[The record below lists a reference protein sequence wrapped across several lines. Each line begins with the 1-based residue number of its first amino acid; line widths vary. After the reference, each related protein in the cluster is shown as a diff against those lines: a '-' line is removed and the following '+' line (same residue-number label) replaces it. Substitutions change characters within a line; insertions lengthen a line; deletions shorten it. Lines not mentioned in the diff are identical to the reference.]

1 MSPFH
6 CEFNINQS
14 QYEQLALIIYHNSR
28 YFIALSET
36 NVLLNAS
43 IQVQPPPQPYLFTT
57 DRLVTSIVKE
67 NINGW
72 GFFPIFANFLYMYI
86 GYLFWLEQD
95 YGFDKMI
102 AASKFYWKLPNNHKL
117 LKSFYIKKGPWLN
130 LFSFIETRP
139 YYFAFV
145 RESKFDFFG
154 IRIISHNSFLSPLV
168 RLTIN

>member
-72 GFFPIFANFLYMYI
+72 FFFYLCEFLVHVHWIHVLI
-86 GYLFWLEQD
+86 GTGLRIRQD
-95 YGFDKMI
+95 DC
-102 AASKFYWKLPNNHKL
+102 SKQIL
-117 LKSFYIKKGPWLN
+117 LKITKK
-130 LFSFIETRP
+130 S
-139 YYFAFV
+139 
-145 RESKFDFFG
+145 
-154 IRIISHNSFLSPLV
+154 
-168 RLTIN
+168 

>member
-14 QYEQLALIIYHNSR
+14 QYEQLALIIYHNSK

-43 IQVQPPPQPYLFTT
+43 IQVQPPPQPYLCST

-72 GFFPIFANFLYMYI
+72 VFFFYLCEFLVHVHWI
-86 GYLFWLEQD
+86 PVLVGTGLPVQQD
-95 YGFDKMI
+95 DC
-102 AASKFYWKLPNNHKL
+102 SKQFL
-117 LKSFYIKKGPWLN
+117 LKITKQS
-130 LFSFIETRP
+130 
-139 YYFAFV
+139 
-145 RESKFDFFG
+145 
-154 IRIISHNSFLSPLV
+154 
-168 RLTIN
+168 

>member
-36 NVLLNAS
+36 NVLLNTS

-67 NINGW
+67 NINGC
-72 GFFPIFANFLYMYI
+72 FFFYLCEFLVHAYI

-95 YGFDKMI
+95 CRFNKMI

-130 LFSFIETRP
+130 SLAVLRPDHIILLSFVSQSLISSV
-139 YYFAFV
+139 FA
-145 RESKFDFFG
+145 
-154 IRIISHNSFLSPLV
+154 
-168 RLTIN
+168 

>member
-28 YFIALSET
+28 CFIALSET
-36 NVLLNAS
+36 NVLLNTS
-43 IQVQPPPQPYLFTT
+43 IQVPPPSRPYLFTT

-72 GFFPIFANFLYMYI
+72 VFFSIFANFLYMYI
-86 GYLFWLEQD
+86 GYLSSLEQD
-95 YGFDKMI
+95 CGFDKMI

-117 LKSFYIKKGPWLN
+117 LKSFWIKKGPWLN
-130 LFSFIETRP
+130 SLALLRPDHIILLSFVSQSLISSV
-139 YYFAFV
+139 FA
-145 RESKFDFFG
+145 
-154 IRIISHNSFLSPLV
+154 
-168 RLTIN
+168 

>member
-36 NVLLNAS
+36 NVLLNTS
-43 IQVQPPPQPYLFTT
+43 IQVQLPPQPYLCST

-67 NINGW
+67 NINGC
-72 GFFPIFANFLYMYI
+72 FFSIFANFLYMYI
-86 GYLFWLEQD
+86 GYLSRLEQD
-95 YGFDKMI
+95 CGFDKMI

-139 YYFAFV
+139 YYFASI

-154 IRIISHNSFLSPLV
+154 IRIISHNSFLSPVV

>member
-1 MSPFH
+1 MSPLH

-43 IQVQPPPQPYLFTT
+43 IQVQPPPRPYLFTT

-72 GFFPIFANFLYMYI
+72 FFFYLCEFLVHVHWIHVLI
-86 GYLFWLEQD
+86 GTGLRIRQD
-95 YGFDKMI
+95 DC
-102 AASKFYWKLPNNHKL
+102 SKQIL
-117 LKSFYIKKGPWLN
+117 LKITKK
-130 LFSFIETRP
+130 S
-139 YYFAFV
+139 
-145 RESKFDFFG
+145 
-154 IRIISHNSFLSPLV
+154 
-168 RLTIN
+168 

>member
-43 IQVQPPPQPYLFTT
+43 IQVQPPPWPSLFTT

-72 GFFPIFANFLYMYI
+72 VFFSIFANFLYMYI
-86 GYLFWLEQD
+86 GYLSRLEQD

-102 AASKFYWKLPNNHKL
+102 AASKFC
-117 LKSFYIKKGPWLN
+117 
-130 LFSFIETRP
+130 
-139 YYFAFV
+139 
-145 RESKFDFFG
+145 
-154 IRIISHNSFLSPLV
+154 
-168 RLTIN
+168 

>member
-72 GFFPIFANFLYMYI
+72 
-86 GYLFWLEQD
+86 LF
-95 YGFDKMI
+95 
-102 AASKFYWKLPNNHKL
+102 
-117 LKSFYIKKGPWLN
+117 
-130 LFSFIETRP
+130 
-139 YYFAFV
+139 
-145 RESKFDFFG
+145 
-154 IRIISHNSFLSPLV
+154 FLSLRISCTCRFDTCPDWN
-168 RLTIN
+168 RTTGSTR

>member
-67 NINGW
+67 NIDGC
-72 GFFPIFANFLYMYI
+72 FFSIFLVHVHWIPVPIGTGLPVQ
-86 GYLFWLEQD
+86 QD
-95 YGFDKMI
+95 DC
-102 AASKFYWKLPNNHKL
+102 SKQIL
-117 LKSFYIKKGPWLN
+117 LKITKQS
-130 LFSFIETRP
+130 
-139 YYFAFV
+139 
-145 RESKFDFFG
+145 
-154 IRIISHNSFLSPLV
+154 
-168 RLTIN
+168 

>member
-14 QYEQLALIIYHNSR
+14 QYEQLALIIYHNRR

-36 NVLLNAS
+36 NVLLNTS
-43 IQVQPPPQPYLFTT
+43 IQVQPPPWPYLCST

-67 NINGW
+67 NIDGW
-72 GFFPIFANFLYMYI
+72 VFFSIFANFLYMYI
-86 GYLFWLEQD
+86 GYMSWLEQD
-95 YGFDKMI
+95 CGFDKMI
-102 AASKFYWKLPNNHKL
+102 AASKFYWKLPKNHKL
-117 LKSFYIKKGPWLN
+117 LESFNIKKGPWLN
-130 LFSFIETRP
+130 LLSCIETRP

>member
-36 NVLLNAS
+36 NVLLNTS
-43 IQVQPPPQPYLFTT
+43 IQVQPPPRPYLFTT

-67 NINGW
+67 NINGC
-72 GFFPIFANFLYMYI
+72 FFSIFANFLYMYI

-95 YGFDKMI
+95 CRFNKMI
-102 AASKFYWKLPNNHKL
+102 CSKQIL
-117 LKSFYIKKGPWLN
+117 LKITKQS
-130 LFSFIETRP
+130 
-139 YYFAFV
+139 
-145 RESKFDFFG
+145 
-154 IRIISHNSFLSPLV
+154 
-168 RLTIN
+168 

>member
-67 NINGW
+67 NINGC
-72 GFFPIFANFLYMYI
+72 FFF
-86 GYLFWLEQD
+86 YLSCTCTLDTCSGWNRTA
-95 YGFDKMI
+95 G
-102 AASKFYWKLPNNHKL
+102 S
-117 LKSFYIKKGPWLN
+117 
-130 LFSFIETRP
+130 TR
-139 YYFAFV
+139 
-145 RESKFDFFG
+145 
-154 IRIISHNSFLSPLV
+154 
-168 RLTIN
+168 